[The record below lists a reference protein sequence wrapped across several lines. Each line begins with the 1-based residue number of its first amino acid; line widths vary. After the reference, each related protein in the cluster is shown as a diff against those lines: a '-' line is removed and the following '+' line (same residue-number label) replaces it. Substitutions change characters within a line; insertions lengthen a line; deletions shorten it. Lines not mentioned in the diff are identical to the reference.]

1 MPHPHQSVLGPLL
14 RVPLFAKLKPLQI
27 TELARQAE
35 RIKFR
40 AGAVITK
47 AGVPVDGAFLIV
59 SGTAEQKAPG
69 VLSAPERVEQG
80 ALVVELAMFVEYVP
94 STTVIASERVLCL
107 KLTRASMH
115 EQMSA
120 DPALA
125 RHFENI
131 LVERLKRTAA
141 DLRAVDQRLVGG
153 EPRAQPEAE
162 GGGADNEKRPTP
174 GEGWAQEAR
183 HAHSARR
190 EAGT

>member
-40 AGAVITK
+40 AGAVIAK
-47 AGVPVDGAFLIV
+47 AGEPADGAFLIV
-59 SGTAEQKAPG
+59 TGTAEQKAPG
-69 VLSAPERVEQG
+69 VLSAPERVEEG
-80 ALVVELAMFVEYVP
+80 ALVGELAMFVEYVP
-94 STTVIASERVLCL
+94 ATTIVASERVHCL
-107 KLTRASMH
+107 KLTRAAIH

-125 RHFENI
+125 RHFEDI
-131 LVERLKRTAA
+131 FVERLKRTAA
-141 DLRAVDQRLVGG
+141 DLRAVDNMLAGEKPEG
-153 EPRAQPEAE
+153 EPDPEAPP
-162 GGGADNEKRPTP
+162 DNEKRPTP

>member
-14 RVPLFAKLKPLQI
+14 RVPLFAKLRPLQI
-27 TELARQAE
+27 TELARRAE

-47 AGVPVDGAFLIV
+47 AGEPVDGAFLIV
-59 SGTAEQKAPG
+59 SGTAEQRAPG
-69 VLSAPERVEQG
+69 VLSAPERIDEG
-80 ALVVELAMFVEYVP
+80 ALVGELAMFVEYVP
-94 STTVIASERVLCL
+94 STTVVASERVHCL
-107 KLTRASMH
+107 KLTRASIH
-115 EQMSA
+115 EQMNA

-141 DLRAVDQRLVGG
+141 DLRAIDHMLAGG
-153 EPRAQPEAE
+153 EPGTQPGAE
-162 GGGADNEKRPTP
+162 GADNEKRPTP